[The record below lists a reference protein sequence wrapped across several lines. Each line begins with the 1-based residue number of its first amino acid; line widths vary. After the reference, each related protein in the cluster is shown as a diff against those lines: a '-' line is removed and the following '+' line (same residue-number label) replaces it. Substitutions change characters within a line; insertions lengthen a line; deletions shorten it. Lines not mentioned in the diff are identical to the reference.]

1 MSRLAVLSAIDTATL
16 AVAACKKVEPVTAA
30 PLPPGPAPAAPG
42 AMPPPGMPP
51 PSMPPPGA
59 PPAAVPQVGQ
69 AAPAGVEQRIAMTQ
83 QLVAQD
89 PKNVKA
95 WIALG
100 NDYFDT
106 HQPQK
111 SIDAYANALALEPN
125 NPDVLTDQGVMYR
138 ELGQSE
144 KALANFLK
152 ANQIAPRHFQSL
164 FNAGVVYAYDLKDS
178 KKAVETWNRIIAAD
192 PSGPFATQSRAAI
205 QALQQGGGPGR

>member
-1 MSRLAVLSAIDTATL
+1 MNQKTILGFGAVVVVVAFGAYFLGSRSSGKVAPPPMPGAAMPGAT
-16 AVAACKKVEPVTAA
+16 VPG
-30 PLPPGPAPAAPG
+30 LPPGAAPHQGSPAAFET
-42 AMPPPGMPP
+42 
-51 PSMPPPGA
+51 
-59 PPAAVPQVGQ
+59 Q
-69 AAPAGVEQRIAMTQ
+69 QRIAIGE
-83 QLVAQD
+83 QLVQRD
-89 PKNVKA
+89 PKNRPA
-95 WIALG
+95 WVQLG

-138 ELGQSE
+138 ELGASD

-178 KKAVETWNRIIAAD
+178 KKAVETWNKIIAAD

-205 QALQQGGGPGR
+205 QALQQGAPAR